1 MKSNKKVDLYHC
13 SLQSEMILHKCW
25 TASKYKLPHLSGK
38 PVFCETQP
46 AHYNTART
54 SCSWDRC
61 ILCVVPPY
69 QPARTWKPSRVL
81 GWAVFFLSR
90 AGTLKCAVSH
100 LDKHWSQLLLYPC
113 SRLCFALSKT
123 WWGDPFTTT
132 STAPCLHTGMYAMWP
147 KPKFTGSWKTAAWKW
162 GSKTQDSN

>member
-1 MKSNKKVDLYHC
+1 MLHCFKV
-13 SLQSEMILHKCW
+13 QI
-25 TASKYKLPHLSGK
+25 ASSFRKTSFLW
-38 PVFCETQP
+38 TQP
-46 AHYNTART
+46 AHYTTART
-54 SCSWDRC
+54 SCSWDRR

-100 LDKHWSQLLLYPC
+100 LDKHWPQMLLYPC

-132 STAPCLHTGMYAMWP
+132 STAPCLHTGIMP
-147 KPKFTGSWKTAAWKW
+147 CDQSPNSLGPEKQQLENGDRKRKILIRSRQKFFLFFF
-162 GSKTQDSN
+162 